1 MSTILVDNLTGKTSA
16 GSITVTSEGGA
27 ATQSLQQGLAK
38 AWASANQAA
47 LQDSLN
53 VSSTTDNQSGDTT
66 FTYSNAMVND
76 DYAIFGSAVG
86 AGSDTAGITTTRQRT
101 TTFMRMV
108 VFDDVKNASGR
119 FDTGYQSVGNI
130 GDLA

>member
-16 GSITVTSEGGA
+16 GDITVTVGA
-27 ATQSLQQGLAK
+27 TATQSLQQGLAK
-38 AWASANQAA
+38 VWASANQAA

-86 AGSDTAGITTTRQRT
+86 PGSDTAGITTTRQRT